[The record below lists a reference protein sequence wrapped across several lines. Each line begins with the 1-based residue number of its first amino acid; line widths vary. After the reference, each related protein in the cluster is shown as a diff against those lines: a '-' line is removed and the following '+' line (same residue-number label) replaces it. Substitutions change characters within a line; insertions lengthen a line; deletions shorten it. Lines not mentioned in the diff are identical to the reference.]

1 MMTAVGTSMFATQS
15 WDEKRIT
22 ARAACMIVAGSPPDI
37 SRRTRSRR
45 LASGIPS
52 TVRSIIRCR
61 KKSGRSRAAFT
72 IPGKTAL
79 TTPLASGR
87 MKCRAVAH
95 STRPRTRS
103 GCRLQHSL
111 AIGPPIE

>member
-1 MMTAVGTSMFATQS
+1 MMTAVGTSMLATQS
-15 WDEKRIT
+15 WDEKRIR
-22 ARAACMIVAGSPPDI
+22 ARVACRIDAGSLPAI

-45 LASGIPS
+45 LASGIPW
-52 TVRSIIRCR
+52 TVRSMIRCR

-87 MKCRAVAH
+87 TKWRAVAH

-103 GCRLQHSL
+103 GCRLQHIL